1 MLLWFW
7 ELAAGCV
14 VTTPAVQVK
23 LHAWMECNARD
34 VCYHHNR
41 THLLTINFVTC
52 MSRSGLSASVSTT
65 RFSCTIAET
74 LRDHGSE
81 VPLEAAGVGLTA
93 DARMCCSVIG

>member
-14 VTTPAVQVK
+14 VTTPPVQVK

-41 THLLTINFVTC
+41 THLLTLILDCAFPVLDC
-52 MSRSGLSASVSTT
+52 QHLLAQHALDAQSLKHWRYHASA
-65 RFSCTIAET
+65 
-74 LRDHGSE
+74 
-81 VPLEAAGVGLTA
+81 VPLEAAGVGPH
-93 DARMCCSVIG
+93 S